1 MSLKK
6 AKKLISA
13 ICLGIAIATVAP
25 MIAPNLTDTMTVEAA
40 SKVKLNKTKATVYVG
55 KSTQLKV
62 TGTTK
67 KVTWKSSNKKVAT
80 VTSKGKVAAKKKG
93 TATITAT
100 VSGKKYT
107 CKITVKEIAL
117 KSISLNKTSLT
128 LDKGNK
134 YKLTVKY
141 NPSNTTVSKNVTWSS
156 SNSSVVT
163 VDKVG
168 NISASSA
175 GTATITAKVGTKKA
189 KCVVTVK
196 NSIEDNINKL
206 KSYISSYGD
215 VNGNGD
221 KYIKWT
227 DNETDGMYIYMII
240 YEKDIEALNFY
251 YYHSTDNIWSRISMY
266 IKSGTNVTAEY
277 SLTCFKP
284 LDVCKAEVSFNAN
297 TYKKNDT
304 VNFTIT
310 ESDYL
315 SDNKIQN
322 LANAEL
328 RLGFAG
334 WDLLLKGK
342 VNLELCDIGFTSYK

>member
-1 MSLKK
+1 MVIVRKTTIIIVKGIKERGNFYGKTKK
-6 AKKLISA
+6 IIGAVCLAIVMAMVVPSIVPSISE
-13 ICLGIAIATVAP
+13 TV
-25 MIAPNLTDTMTVEAA
+25 TVEAA
-40 SKVKLNKTKATVYVG
+40 LKVKLNKTKATVYVG

-80 VTSKGKVAAKKKG
+80 VTSKGKVTAKKKG

-107 CKITVKEIAL
+107 CKVTVKEIAL

-141 NPSNTTVSKNVTWSS
+141 SPSNTTVSKNVTWSS
-156 SNSSVVT
+156 SNSSVAT
-163 VDKVG
+163 VDKEG
-168 NISASSA
+168 NIYAASA
-175 GTATITAKVGTKKA
+175 GTTAITVKVGIKKA

-227 DNETDGMYIYMII
+227 DKETDGTYIY
-240 YEKDIEALNFY
+240 D
-251 YYHSTDNIWSRISMY
+251 Y
-266 IKSGTNVTAEY
+266 I
-277 SLTCFKP
+277 
-284 LDVCKAEVSFNAN
+284 
-297 TYKKNDT
+297 
-304 VNFTIT
+304 
-310 ESDYL
+310 
-315 SDNKIQN
+315 
-322 LANAEL
+322 
-328 RLGFAG
+328 
-334 WDLLLKGK
+334 
-342 VNLELCDIGFTSYK
+342 